1 MMKMFNMIGIGERAG
16 SGIPD
21 IYQIWKNEGWAMPVV
36 EEKYNPDR
44 TCLTL
49 TFAKKQAIKTSEKN
63 KTRKTLE
70 KQDAIREYLQ
80 QNGSSKTS
88 AIAEYIGL
96 SPARTRNILVNMK
109 AVVAEGANKNRKYH
123 LFDESGLVRK

>member
-49 TFAKKQAIKTSEKN
+49 TFEKKQAKKTSDKN
-63 KTRKTLE
+63 KTRKTGCNKRIFTTKWFVKNE
-70 KQDAIREYLQ
+70 CD
-80 QNGSSKTS
+80 
-88 AIAEYIGL
+88 
-96 SPARTRNILVNMK
+96 
-109 AVVAEGANKNRKYH
+109 VVAEGVNKNRKYH

>member
-1 MMKMFNMIGIGERAG
+1 MIGIGERAG

-49 TFAKKQAIKTSEKN
+49 TFAKKQAIKTSDK
-63 KTRKTLE
+63 
-70 KQDAIREYLQ
+70 KQDQKNTGKTGCNKRIFTTKWFVKNECYSRIYRIE
-80 QNGSSKTS
+80 SS
-88 AIAEYIGL
+88 
-96 SPARTRNILVNMK
+96 
-109 AVVAEGANKNRKYH
+109 ANKKY
-123 LFDESGLVRK
+123 FSKYERCCG